1 MVEVKSNLPRNP
13 WHFIDAELCNSHSA
27 PASMR
32 NCEICIHWSSSQHW
46 HIFSVEGHL
55 IFFIIFHWIVLNE
68 ESRPAASSPLS
79 AWMFERGVVDWSADN
94 VPVISP
100 SVDIITHAQTNINW
114 GQTSYFGRVHN
125 IKNGNA
131 DSENNSDKLKFCTK
145 LSQLTE
151 NTFQE
156 WALSANY
163 SMQSDIQLRVY

>member
-1 MVEVKSNLPRNP
+1 MVEVKSNLPRDP

-27 PASMR
+27 PALHAKLWNLHPFKLEPTLAHFLSWR
-32 NCEICIHWSSSQHW
+32 AFNFFHY
-46 HIFSVEGHL
+46 FSLDCAE
-55 IFFIIFHWIVLNE
+55 WK
-68 ESRPAASSPLS
+68 SRPATSSPLS